1 MLKWISAQG
10 KYRKEI
16 AENKSFVA
24 EGKFT
29 KSSPKYVFVDE
40 LLSQFL
46 TLCSNNR
53 EVAGSMQDSI
63 LQAGSAAAQL
73 ELPSCR
79 CPQRQKASPEVCLTA
94 PVHLQGVCGRGNPLS
109 PTWKVSKARELHT

>member
-1 MLKWISAQG
+1 MLEWIRIKG
-10 KYRKEI
+10 KYKKEI
-16 AENKSFVA
+16 AENKR

-40 LLSQFL
+40 LLSQL
-46 TLCSNNR
+46 LSANNR
-53 EVAGSMQDSI
+53 EVAESMQDSI

-79 CPQRQKASPEVCLTA
+79 CPQRQKASLGWQQHQRLFSQ
-94 PVHLQGVCGRGNPLS
+94 HL
-109 PTWKVSKARELHT
+109 